1 MQSRG
6 LCIGVNDLA
15 KYLKNDLKIAAKV
28 AVYSWICNEEQLCS
42 RIQQGPIINT
52 TLGVEWLN
60 YWMLA
65 RTAPLV
71 SRRRLYR
78 YLTRARNQLLSTN
91 LTGAGAYC
99 LVQHLADAG
108 ANLGVTTGRPL
119 SLVSKLAFSCKPEL
133 FTPYDRR
140 ARAALHQ
147 LGDHA
152 TEGDYSAFM
161 TAFNQELRPFKSA
174 LKKVGISKRSDI
186 FDVPVTMSQ
195 KLLEVRSFDKYL
207 MLVGGFSREQM
218 TAVASGVCRK
228 KHAGES
234 QGRSRKW

>member
-1 MQSRG
+1 
-6 LCIGVNDLA
+6 
-15 KYLKNDLKIAAKV
+15 
-28 AVYSWICNEEQLCS
+28 
-42 RIQQGPIINT
+42 
-52 TLGVEWLN
+52 
-60 YWMLA
+60 
-65 RTAPLV
+65 
-71 SRRRLYR
+71 
-78 YLTRARNQLLSTN
+78 
-91 LTGAGAYC
+91 
-99 LVQHLADAG
+99 
-108 ANLGVTTGRPL
+108 
-119 SLVSKLAFSCKPEL
+119 VSKLAFSCKPEL